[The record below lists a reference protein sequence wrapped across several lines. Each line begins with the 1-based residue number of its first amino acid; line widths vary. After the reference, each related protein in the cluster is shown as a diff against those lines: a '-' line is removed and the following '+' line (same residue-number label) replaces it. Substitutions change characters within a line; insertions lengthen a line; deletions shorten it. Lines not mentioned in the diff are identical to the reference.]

1 MQNTPMFLLMLTFL
15 VAVLYPRERYVNFTF
30 LYITLHILLQLL
42 LEQLERTGVV
52 VKPRISGGP
61 KGPWLEPQPRRLSI
75 SPY

>member
-52 VKPRISGGP
+52 VKPRTSGGP

-75 SPY
+75 SPN